1 MAEALVELRCF
12 RGDRPASSLTRIMSV
27 PYEPDVS
34 TAAGDRLFDLN
45 IEEVLDHWEIEHAI
59 REVIANALDEQLL
72 TSTADVEIYEDPDG
86 AWHVR
91 DYGRGLQIEHFTLN
105 ENKEKLAREAGIIG
119 KFGVGLKDALATF
132 HRRRVLVTI
141 RSRYGLFR
149 LREAAKHN
157 FDGIT
162 TLHVEYEPGDCGVGT
177 DVELRGVS
185 AADIDAAKRLFLRF
199 SDDATIETTSYG
211 QILRG
216 REGPARVYITGVFAN
231 EEPNFLFS
239 YNITSLTPAMK
250 KRLNRERL
258 NVGRTTYAERV
269 KAILRSAQS
278 DEVCEALADQVRART
293 RGDQCDEMQWIEIA
307 HRALNIL
314 HERTRVAFV
323 SESEVELAPHMVDHM
338 RRDGYEV
345 VLISDTHKA
354 KLDEQY
360 EAGDTDLRTMEGYI
374 TEFNE
379 SFSYVFVGPDE
390 LTSYERKIFDR
401 SHEILE
407 LVGVM
412 RAMAPQIRISETM
425 RLGLDDTDGVWDRA
439 EQAIIIK
446 RSTLNSVA
454 RYAGVLLHELAHA
467 TTGAPDVTRQFETAL
482 TDYLGQTARHAI
494 DGTNGRAMSPELGS
508 GS

>member
-1 MAEALVELRCF
+1 
-12 RGDRPASSLTRIMSV
+12 
-27 PYEPDVS
+27 
-34 TAAGDRLFDLN
+34 
-45 IEEVLDHWEIEHAI
+45 
-59 REVIANALDEQLL
+59 
-72 TSTADVEIYEDPDG
+72 
-86 AWHVR
+86 VR

-105 ENKEKLAREAGIIG
+105 ENEEKLASEAGIIG

-132 HRRRVLVTI
+132 HRRGVLMTI

-149 LREAAKHN
+149 LQEAHKHN

-162 TLHVEYEPGDCGVGT
+162 TLHVEYEPGDFGVGT

-185 AADIDAAKRLFLRF
+185 AADVDIAKLRF
-199 SDDATIETTSYG
+199 SDDALIETTSYG

-216 REGPARVYITGVFAN
+216 RDGPARVYITLVFAN

-278 DEVCEALADQVRART
+278 EEVCEALADQVRARS
-293 RGDQCDEMQWIEIA
+293 RGDQCDEMQWVEIA

-314 HERTRVAFV
+314 HEQSRVAFV
-323 SESEVELAPHMVDHM
+323 SESEVEVAPDMIDHM

-345 VLISDTHKA
+345 VLVSDTHKA

-360 EAGDTDLRTMEGYI
+360 EAGDKDLRTMEGYV

-379 SFSYVFVGPDE
+379 SFSYQFVDPED
-390 LTSYERKIFDR
+390 LTGEERLIF
-401 SHEILE
+401 EQTPGILK
-407 LVGVM
+407 LVGV
-412 RAMAPQIRISETM
+412 RVAAAPRIRISETT
-425 RLGLDDTDGVWDRA
+425 RLGLDSTEGVWDRA

-446 RSTLNSVA
+446 RSTLDSLA
-454 RYAGVLLHELAHA
+454 HYAGTLLHELAHA

-482 TDYLGQTARHAI
+482 TEYLGQTAR
-494 DGTNGRAMSPELGS
+494 RAVDAA
-508 GS
+508 

>member
-1 MAEALVELRCF
+1 M
-12 RGDRPASSLTRIMSV
+12 DDT
-27 PYEPDVS
+27 VS
-34 TAAGDRLFDLN
+34 IAGRRLFDLN
-45 IEEVLDHWEIEHAI
+45 IEEVLDHWDVEHAI

-72 TSTADVEIYEDPDG
+72 TRSADVEISEDSEG

-105 ENKEKLAREAGIIG
+105 ENEEKLASEAGIIG

-132 HRRRVLVTI
+132 HRRGVLMTI

-149 LREAAKHN
+149 LQEAHKHN

-162 TLHVEYEPGDCGVGT
+162 TLHVEYEPGDFGVGT

-185 AADIDAAKRLFLRF
+185 AADVDIAKRLFLRF
-199 SDDATIETTSYG
+199 SDDALIETTSYG

-216 REGPARVYITGVFAN
+216 RDGPARVYITLVFAN

-278 DEVCEALADQVRART
+278 EEVCEALADQVRARS
-293 RGDQCDEMQWIEIA
+293 RGDQCDEMQWVEIA

-314 HERTRVAFV
+314 HEQSRVAFV
-323 SESEVELAPHMVDHM
+323 SESEVEVAPDMIDHM

-345 VLISDTHKA
+345 VLVSDTHKA

-360 EAGDTDLRTMEGYI
+360 EAGDKDLRTMEGYV

-379 SFSYVFVGPDE
+379 SFSYQFVDPED
-390 LTSYERKIFDR
+390 LTGEERLIF
-401 SHEILE
+401 EQTPGILK
-407 LVGVM
+407 LVGV
-412 RAMAPQIRISETM
+412 RVAAAPRIRISETT
-425 RLGLDDTDGVWDRA
+425 RLGLDSTEGVWDRA

-446 RSTLNSVA
+446 RSTLDSLA
-454 RYAGVLLHELAHA
+454 HYAGTLLHELAHA

-482 TDYLGQTARHAI
+482 TEYLGQTAR
-494 DGTNGRAMSPELGS
+494 RAVDAA
-508 GS
+508 